1 MPVVIQEIVIT
12 ANVDS
17 ASPAPTTPTPSSGG
31 AGGVPT
37 DVEARQALV
46 ADCVE
51 EVMRMLREKA
61 ER

>member
-17 ASPAPTTPTPSSGG
+17 ASPAPVGPTGASSGG
-31 AGGVPT
+31 TSGT
-37 DVEARQALV
+37 DADARQSIV

-51 EVMRMLREKA
+51 EVMRTLREKA